1 MIVKRE
7 RNRARK
13 SSIKS
18 AVKKVLDSLERGDD
32 IASVKVLLREAEA
45 KLARAQNKGTMHRNT
60 VSRKVS
66 RLAKKVAA
74 EEKK

>member
-1 MIVKRE
+1 M
-7 RNRARK
+7 
-13 SSIKS
+13 
-18 AVKKVLDSLERGDD
+18 LDSLERGDD